1 MFVVTVV
8 FEVKPDFAEDFR
20 AAVRRQAETSLSR
33 EKACCRFDLCRD
45 KSLTTR
51 FFLYEIYAD
60 KAAFDLHLASDHFA
74 DFDDKVGFWVTG
86 KTVDCWLLDRGTGD
100 MATGT

>member
-20 AAVRRQAETSLSR
+20 AAVLRQAEVSLSR
-33 EKACCRFDLCRD
+33 EKACYRFDVGRD
-45 KSLTTR
+45 ESIDTR

-74 DFDDKVGFWVTG
+74 DFDDKVGSWVTG

-100 MATGT
+100 RATGT